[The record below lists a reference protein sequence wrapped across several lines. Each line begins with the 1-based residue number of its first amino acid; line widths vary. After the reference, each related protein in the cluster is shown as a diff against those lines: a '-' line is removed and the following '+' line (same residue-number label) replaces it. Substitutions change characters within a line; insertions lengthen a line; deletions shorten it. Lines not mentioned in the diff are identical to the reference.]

1 MKKSAQLKF
10 EGRFFQ
16 TLGRERMVVF
26 MYSQIMLAAIWPF
39 LITTA
44 LIALNE
50 MGDKSQFLAMA
61 FATRMKFRKVMLGI
75 FLAVT
80 FMGSLAVAAGALL
93 ASVPGWKGYVSLI
106 SAALFLIF
114 GVLTFKPEK
123 DEHDGTGRHRGRGEV
138 AAVFTSFLFAE
149 FGDKT
154 QFVTIT
160 LAAQYPKAPLLV
172 LVGST
177 VGMCIADGLGIFAG
191 IILHKK
197 LPEKFLK
204 FISAAL
210 FFFFGLTGMWE
221 SLREN
226 FGASNGFAAA
236 AVTVSAAVSL
246 AAAFFIYRK
255 PKA

>member
-1 MKKSAQLKF
+1 MS
-10 EGRFFQ
+10 FQ
-16 TLGRERMVVF
+16 N
-26 MYSQIMLAAIWPF
+26 ILAVIWPF

-61 FATRMKFRKVMLGI
+61 FATRMKFHKVMLGI

-80 FMGSLAVAAGALL
+80 VMGALAVAAGALL

-114 GVLTFKPEK
+114 GVLTFKTEK
-123 DEHDGTGRHRGRGEV
+123 DNEDDVGKRRGYGEV
-138 AAVFTSFLFAE
+138 AAVFTSFIFAE

-172 LVGST
+172 LAGSAI
-177 VGMCIADGLGIFAG
+177 GMCIADGLGIFAG
-191 IILHKK
+191 IIMHKK
-197 LPEKFLK
+197 LPERILK

-226 FGASNGFAAA
+226 FGASN
-236 AVTVSAAVSL
+236 SL
-246 AAAFFIYRK
+246 AAAVVIASAAVAFAAASYLYRK
-255 PKA
+255 TK

>member
-1 MKKSAQLKF
+1 MP
-10 EGRFFQ
+10 FQ
-16 TLGRERMVVF
+16 NILV
-26 MYSQIMLAAIWPF
+26 IMWPF

-61 FATRMKFRKVMLGI
+61 FAARMKFRKVMLGI

-80 FMGSLAVAAGALL
+80 VMGALAVAAGALL

-106 SAALFLIF
+106 SSALFLIF

-123 DEHDGTGRHRGRGEV
+123 DDEDDAGKRRGYGEV

-172 LVGST
+172 LAGAT

-191 IILHKK
+191 IIMHKK
-197 LPEKFLK
+197 LPEQALK

-221 SLREN
+221 SLRTN
-226 FGASNGFAAA
+226 FSVSNNFAAIAVIASAAA
-236 AVTVSAAVSL
+236 AFTATL
-246 AAAFFIYRK
+246 YLYRK
-255 PKA
+255 TKA